1 MEITVLGS
9 GTYQPELKR
18 HCSGYLI
25 KISRQNLVFDF
36 GRGTLDQ
43 LLKLGINY
51 FDIDSI
57 FISHTHADHCSELSS
72 FLHITLARPP
82 TAKFKERDLTIY
94 GPKGLKKNLNHILR
108 AFNLTKYWPLRNI
121 KVKELVNNSVVK
133 GKSWMV
139 QSYIVKHSPTLNCLA
154 FRLKSK
160 NKILAYSG
168 DTEDCL
174 GLRKACKNADLAIIE
189 ASNPKGFGS
198 GHMTGEIVGQLA
210 QDSKLKKLILTH
222 ISPRYLKNFNVKK
235 EVKKFYEGPVFIAKD
250 LMKIKI

>member
-72 FLHITLARPP
+72 FLHITL
-82 TAKFKERDLTIY
+82 
-94 GPKGLKKNLNHILR
+94 
-108 AFNLTKYWPLRNI
+108 PL
-121 KVKELVNNSVVK
+121 S
-133 GKSWMV
+133 
-139 QSYIVKHSPTLNCLA
+139 
-154 FRLKSK
+154 
-160 NKILAYSG
+160 KILETIFS
-168 DTEDCL
+168 T
-174 GLRKACKNADLAIIE
+174 
-189 ASNPKGFGS
+189 GS
-198 GHMTGEIVGQLA
+198 
-210 QDSKLKKLILTH
+210 
-222 ISPRYLKNFNVKK
+222 
-235 EVKKFYEGPVFIAKD
+235 KKFVWT
-250 LMKIKI
+250 